1 MENQVLY
8 LQILDLRVYY
18 LLFLCLFYMFTV
30 ISQTTLNSLLEKSKL
45 FSNIKKKKKSIQQS
59 VGCTKPRPRRAELMN
74 LVVKL
79 NWSQR
84 ENTKFSTSEMC
95 NVHAAQTV

>member
-1 MENQVLY
+1 MESRVLY

-45 FSNIKKKKKSIQQS
+45 FSNIKKKKKIYTTVSRLHKA
-59 VGCTKPRPRRAELMN
+59 TAEAGRVDELGRQTELITTRKYKIFN
-74 LVVKL
+74 F
-79 NWSQR
+79 R
-84 ENTKFSTSEMC
+84 
-95 NVHAAQTV
+95 NV